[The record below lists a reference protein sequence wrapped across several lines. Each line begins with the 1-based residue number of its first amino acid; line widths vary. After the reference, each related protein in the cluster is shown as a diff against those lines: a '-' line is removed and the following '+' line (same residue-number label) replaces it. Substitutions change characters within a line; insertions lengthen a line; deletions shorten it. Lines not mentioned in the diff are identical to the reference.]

1 MILISHRGNIK
12 GANKMFENSPG
23 YILKAINQ
31 GYDVEVDVRLN
42 LGKWFLGHDKAEYPI
57 DDLFLKND
65 KLWCHAK
72 NLNALEYML
81 LHNVHCF
88 WHQKDDYTVTNRG
101 AIWTYPGNELTKNSI
116 CVMPESLKIDTV
128 PSFCLGVCSDYIER
142 YK

>member
-1 MILISHRGNIK
+1 MLLIAHRGNTE
-12 GANKMFENSPG
+12 GPNKKLENKPE
-23 YILKAINQ
+23 YILETITK
-31 GYDVEVDVRLN
+31 GYSCEIDV
-42 LGKWFLGHDKAEYPI
+42 WFIKERIYLGHDKPEYEVN
-57 DDLFLKND
+57 LKFLQND

-81 LHNVHCF
+81 QHDVHCF

-116 CVMPESLKIDTV
+116 CVMPESLKTYTV

-142 YK
+142 YR